1 MSRKI
6 CVVTG
11 TRAEYGLLR
20 WVMEGIRQAPSLKLQ
35 IIATGMHLSPEFGLT
50 YQEIEHLDEAMR
62 TKVGR
67 MLDMRTQEG
76 EIINKILTQ
85 VYDKV
90 RDVSR

>member
-1 MSRKI
+1 METSYPFT
-6 CVVTG
+6 V
-11 TRAEYGLLR
+11 LL
-20 WVMEGIRQAPSLKLQ
+20 
-35 IIATGMHLSPEFGLT
+35 TND
-50 YQEIEHLDEAMR
+50 EIEYLDVVMR

-67 MLDMRTQEG
+67 ILDMRTQEG

>member
-1 MSRKI
+1 METQI
-6 CVVTG
+6 PFTV
-11 TRAEYGLLR
+11 LLN
-20 WVMEGIRQAPSLKLQ
+20 Q
-35 IIATGMHLSPEFGLT
+35 
-50 YQEIEHLDEAMR
+50 QEIEHLDEVMR

-67 MLDMRTQEG
+67 ILDMRTQEG

>member
-1 MSRKI
+1 METSFPFT
-6 CVVTG
+6 V
-11 TRAEYGLLR
+11 LL
-20 WVMEGIRQAPSLKLQ
+20 
-35 IIATGMHLSPEFGLT
+35 TN
-50 YQEIEHLDEAMR
+50 QEIEYLDEVMR

-67 MLDMRTQEG
+67 ILDMRTQEG

>member
-1 MSRKI
+1 METQI
-6 CVVTG
+6 PFTV
-11 TRAEYGLLR
+11 LLN
-20 WVMEGIRQAPSLKLQ
+20 Q
-35 IIATGMHLSPEFGLT
+35 
-50 YQEIEHLDEAMR
+50 QEIEYLDEVMR

-67 MLDMRTQEG
+67 ILDMRTQEG

>member
-1 MSRKI
+1 METQI
-6 CVVTG
+6 PFTV
-11 TRAEYGLLR
+11 LLT
-20 WVMEGIRQAPSLKLQ
+20 E
-35 IIATGMHLSPEFGLT
+35 
-50 YQEIEHLDEAMR
+50 QEIEYLDEVMR

-67 MLDMRTQEG
+67 ILDMRTQEG

>member
-1 MSRKI
+1 METQI
-6 CVVTG
+6 PFTV
-11 TRAEYGLLR
+11 LLT
-20 WVMEGIRQAPSLKLQ
+20 S
-35 IIATGMHLSPEFGLT
+35 
-50 YQEIEHLDEAMR
+50 QEIEHLDEVMR

-67 MLDMRTQEG
+67 ILDMRTQEG